1 MTETFG
7 SQQQEE
13 VKMEEIGAGLT
24 WDEWQ
29 GAQG

>member
-1 MTETFG
+1 MTETLD

-13 VKMEEIGAGLT
+13 VKMEEIGAGLK

>member
-1 MTETFG
+1 MMETFG

-13 VKMEEIGAGLT
+13 VKMEETGAGLM

-29 GAQG
+29 GTQG